1 MANNRTL
8 IKISA
13 SEYCIGFKTVSW
25 ERKSP
30 RMFLVTRDTLARL
43 EQEPEITTQDIYSFA
58 ALRLNTDT
66 RTLSICFSWLQRRY
80 DNMLT
85 GWEETVAL
93 PYDELVSFMETSTQ
107 EDGPKQWQVLSLQNI
122 VTPQVV
128 FVDTEGLRKCL
139 ENRTVRGKLAR
150 ALRDNFRGADRVEF
164 YHDFEAY
171 SFMFQSFRAGRSSI
185 VGGLIFHNYQNDLKK
200 AYYSVHT

>member
-13 SEYCIGFKTVSW
+13 SEHCIGFKTVSR

-30 RMFLVTRDTLARL
+30 RMFLVTRNTLARL
-43 EQEPEITTQDIYSFA
+43 EQEQVIITQDIYSFA
-58 ALRLNTDT
+58 DLRLDAATK
-66 RTLSICFSWLQRRY
+66 TLNISFSWLQHRF
-80 DNMLT
+80 DNTLT
-85 GWEETVAL
+85 GWEETVML
-93 PYDELVSFMETSTQ
+93 PYDKLISFMETSTQ
-107 EDGPKQWQVLSLQNI
+107 EGGARQWQVLSLQN
-122 VTPQVV
+122 TMAPQVV
-128 FVDTEGLRKCL
+128 FVDTEGLRECL
-139 ENRTVRGKLAR
+139 ENRTVRRKLAR
-150 ALRDNFRGADRVEF
+150 ALRDNFQGANRVEF

-171 SFMFQSFRAGRSSI
+171 SFMFHSFRAGRSSI